1 MAFLHDF
8 PHFVGVG
15 LLLAP
20 LQASIEIALPLEIN
34 IVEIVHL
41 FTWLIII
48 ELIKSFLFAG
58 KKGNNFIDDAWPDLE
73 DAVKV
78 LGWQLSS
85 S

>member
-34 IVEIVHL
+34 IVEIVH
-41 FTWLIII
+41 
-48 ELIKSFLFAG
+48 
-58 KKGNNFIDDAWPDLE
+58 
-73 DAVKV
+73 
-78 LGWQLSS
+78 
-85 S
+85 